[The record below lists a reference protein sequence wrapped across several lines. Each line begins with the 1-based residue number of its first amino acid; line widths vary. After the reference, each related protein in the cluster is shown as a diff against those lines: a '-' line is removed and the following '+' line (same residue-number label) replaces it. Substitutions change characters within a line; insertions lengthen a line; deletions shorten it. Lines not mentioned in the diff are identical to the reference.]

1 MNIVFSVLLLIIIV
15 LQSSQVLELQ
25 TQLDERT
32 EEVWTIFLL
41 TLAYV
46 HTAPEKF
53 STGWKNRMDISFTQN
68 HSIFLLS
75 SHETLN
81 GI

>member
-1 MNIVFSVLLLIIIV
+1 MFSALLLIIII

-25 TQLDERT
+25 IQLDERT
-32 EEVWTIFLL
+32 EEVWTIFLS
-41 TLAYV
+41 TLAFI

-53 STGWKNRMDISFTQN
+53 STGWKIWMDMSFRQN
-68 HSIFLLS
+68 HSISLPS
-75 SHETLN
+75 SHETLS